1 MKRMLLSFLIFISM
15 CEKDNDQSSQSSC
28 LKEPISIDIACLEI
42 YEPVCGCDGFTY
54 SNTCYATI
62 SGVLSWTEG
71 ECPN

>member
-1 MKRMLLSFLIFISM
+1 MLLSFLIFISM
-15 CEKDNDQSSQSSC
+15 CEKENDESSC
-28 LKEPISIDIACLEI
+28 LKEPISLDLACIEI

-71 ECPN
+71 ECSN